1 MDLISPK
8 SKLAMKML
16 PVLLFVAAAPAALC
30 SPGGVLENVTRIQV
44 DPTVIEQPENVKE
57 PVAANLVRYNL
68 RAAIMDARF
77 EEGDSPIRAHIVLEE
92 FFWESKAKRMTVDL
106 GTGVRT
112 GTVEGRLVIQDAS
125 GKELSSVKIH
135 MRGSVAFS
143 PGEGN
148 NTQGRQATSDFEKL
162 LIREIESL
170 K

>member
-1 MDLISPK
+1 
-8 SKLAMKML
+8 
-16 PVLLFVAAAPAALC
+16 
-30 SPGGVLENVTRIQV
+30 
-44 DPTVIEQPENVKE
+44 
-57 PVAANLVRYNL
+57 
-68 RAAIMDARF
+68 
-77 EEGDSPIRAHIVLEE
+77 
-92 FFWESKAKRMTVDL
+92 
-106 GTGVRT
+106 VRT